1 MTRAKG
7 MQMSH
12 QRNRIGEVWVRAPAR
27 LHAGFVDLNG
37 GLGRRFG
44 SLGIAIDRPAIALR
58 VRPADRLTVSGPSA
72 ERVRRSIER
81 LGREAGLPDAVAV
94 TVEEAIPPHVGL
106 GSGTQTDLAVAAA
119 LVCLEGRGTAARD
132 LARALER
139 GARSGIGL
147 AAFEQG
153 GVLLD
158 GGRGG
163 LDAAPPVIAR
173 APFPEEWRILL
184 LLHRGGHGLHGA
196 PEAEAFRR
204 LPPFPPDAA
213 AHLCR
218 LMLMVALPALA
229 EGDVD
234 RFGQAIGELQRTVG
248 DHFAPAQGGRFTS
261 PLVAEALA
269 WLEAQGVAGVG
280 QSSWGPTGFAVIGDA
295 RQAERLAGEMRTRW
309 TGSPLEVM
317 VCRGRN
323 AGATVRNL
331 SAEADFTPA
340 IRRAAGE

>member
-1 MTRAKG
+1 

-12 QRNRIGEVWVRAPAR
+12 QRNRIGEVWVHAPAR

-81 LGREAGLPDAVAV
+81 LGREAGLSDAVSV

-261 PLVAEALA
+261 PLVADALA
-269 WLEAQGVAGVG
+269 WLEAQGIAGVG
-280 QSSWGPTGFAVIGDA
+280 QSSWGPTGFAVIGDV

-331 SAEADFTPA
+331 SAGADFAPA
-340 IRRAAGE
+340 VRQAAGE

>member
-1 MTRAKG
+1 
-7 MQMSH
+7 MSH

-58 VRPADRLTVSGPSA
+58 ARPADKLTVIGPSA

-81 LGREAGLPDAVAV
+81 LGREAGLPDGFAV
-94 TVEEAIPPHVGL
+94 TVEEAIPTHVGL

-158 GGRGG
+158 GGRGR
-163 LDAAPPVIAR
+163 LDAAPPLIAR

-234 RFGQAIGELQRTVG
+234 RFGQSIGELQRTVG
-248 DHFAPAQGGRFTS
+248 DHFSPVQGGRFTS
-261 PLVAEALA
+261 PLVADALA
-269 WLEAQGVAGVG
+269 WLEAQGIAGVG
-280 QSSWGPTGFAVIGDA
+280 QSSWGPTGFAIVGDA
-295 RQAERLAGEMRTRW
+295 RQAERLAGEMRARW

>member
-1 MTRAKG
+1 
-7 MQMSH
+7 MSH

-44 SLGIAIDRPAIALR
+44 SLGIAIDRPTIALR
-58 VRPADRLTVSGPSA
+58 ARAADSLTVSGPSA
-72 ERVRRSIER
+72 DRIRRSIER

-158 GGRGG
+158 GGRGE
-163 LDAAPPVIAR
+163 LDAAPPLIAR
-173 APFPEEWRILL
+173 APFPEDWRILL
-184 LLHRGGHGLHGA
+184 LLHRGGHGLHGV

-204 LPPFPPDAA
+204 LPPFPSDAA

-261 PLVAEALA
+261 PLVADALA
-269 WLEAQGVAGVG
+269 WLEAEGIAGVG
-280 QSSWGPTGFAVIGDA
+280 QSSWGPTGFAIVGDA
-295 RQAERLAGEMRTRW
+295 TQAEWLAGEMRTRW
-309 TGSPLEVM
+309 AGSPLEVM

-323 AGATVRNL
+323 TGATVRNL
-331 SAEADFTPA
+331 SAETEFVPA
-340 IRRAAGE
+340 VRRVAGE

>member
-1 MTRAKG
+1 
-7 MQMSH
+7 MSH
-12 QRNRIGEVWVRAPAR
+12 QRNRIGEVRVHAPAR

-44 SLGIAIDRPAIALR
+44 SLGIAIDRPAITLR
-58 VRPADRLTVSGPSA
+58 IRPADRLTVDGPSA
-72 ERVRRSIER
+72 DRVRRSIER
-81 LGREAGLPDAVAV
+81 LGREAGLSDMVAV
-94 TVEEAIPPHVGL
+94 TVEEAIPAHVGL

-119 LVCLEGRGTAARD
+119 LVCLEGRRTAARD

-163 LDAAPPVIAR
+163 LDAAPPLIAR
-173 APFPEEWRILL
+173 AEFPDDWRILL

-196 PEAEAFRR
+196 PEVEAFRR

-229 EGDVD
+229 ERDVEA
-234 RFGQAIGELQRTVG
+234 FGRAIGELQRTVG

-261 PLVAEALA
+261 PLVAEVLA
-269 WLEAQGVAGVG
+269 WLEAQGIAGVG
-280 QSSWGPTGFAVIGDA
+280 QSSWGPTCFAIVGDA
-295 RQAERLAGEMRTRW
+295 ASAERLAGEMRERW
-309 TGSPLEVM
+309 AGSPLEVM

-323 AGATVRNL
+323 VGATVENL
-331 SAEADFTPA
+331 NAGTGFVPVV
-340 IRRAAGE
+340 RRAAGE

>member
-1 MTRAKG
+1 
-7 MQMSH
+7 MSH

-81 LGREAGLPDAVAV
+81 LGREAGLPEAVAV

-261 PLVAEALA
+261 PLVADALA
-269 WLEAQGVAGVG
+269 WLEAQGIAGVG
-280 QSSWGPTGFAVIGDA
+280 QSSWGPTGFAVIGDS
-295 RQAERLAGEMRTRW
+295 RQAERLASEMRTLW
-309 TGSPLEVM
+309 TGSPLEVT

-323 AGATVRNL
+323 VGATVRNL

-340 IRRAAGE
+340 MRRAAGE

>member
-1 MTRAKG
+1 
-7 MQMSH
+7 MSD
-12 QRNRIGEVWVRAPAR
+12 QRNRIGEVRIQAPAR

-44 SLGIAIDRPAIALR
+44 SLGIAIDSPAIVLR
-58 VRPADRLTVSGPSA
+58 VRPAARLAVTGPSA
-72 ERVRRSIER
+72 DRVRRSVER
-81 LGREAGLPDAVAV
+81 LSREAGLSDAVAV
-94 TVEEAIPPHVGL
+94 TVEEAIPAHVGL
-106 GSGTQTDLAVAAA
+106 GSGTQTDLAVATA
-119 LVCLEGRGTAARD
+119 LVCLEGRRTAARD
-132 LARALER
+132 LARVLER

-173 APFPEEWRILL
+173 AEFPEDWRILL
-184 LLHRGGHGLHGA
+184 LLHRGGHGLHGV
-196 PEAEAFRR
+196 PEVEAFRR
-204 LPPFPPDAA
+204 LPPFPPAAA

-229 EGDVD
+229 ERDVE

-261 PLVAEALA
+261 PMVAEVLG
-269 WLEAQGVAGVG
+269 WLEAQGIPGVG
-280 QSSWGPTGFAVIGDA
+280 QSSWGPTCFAIVGESE
-295 RQAERLAGEMRTRW
+295 RAERLAARMRERW
-309 TGSPLEVM
+309 AGTQLEVL
-317 VCRGRN
+317 VCCGRN
-323 AGATVRNL
+323 VGASIENIA
-331 SAEADFTPA
+331 AESGHAPA
-340 IRRAAGE
+340 VRRAVGG

>member
-1 MTRAKG
+1 
-7 MQMSH
+7 MSD
-12 QRNRIGEVWVRAPAR
+12 QRNRIGEVRVHAPAR

-44 SLGIAIDRPAIALR
+44 SLGIAIDRPAITLR
-58 VRPADRLTVSGPSA
+58 VRPADHLTVTGPSA
-72 ERVRRSIER
+72 DRVRRSVER
-81 LGREAGLPDAVAV
+81 LSRDAGLSDAVAV

-106 GSGTQTDLAVAAA
+106 GSGTQTDLAVATA
-119 LVCLEGRGTAARD
+119 LACLEGRHAAARE
-132 LARALER
+132 LARVLER

-163 LDAAPPVIAR
+163 LDAAPPLIAR
-173 APFPEEWRILL
+173 APFPDDWRILL
-184 LLHRGGHGLHGA
+184 LLHSGGHGLHGA

-204 LPPFPPDAA
+204 LPAFPPDAA

-229 EGDVD
+229 ERDVQ
-234 RFGQAIGELQRTVG
+234 RFGQAIGELQRIVG

-261 PLVAEALA
+261 PLVAEALG
-269 WLEAQGVAGVG
+269 WLEDQGIPGVG
-280 QSSWGPTGFAVIGDA
+280 QSSWGPTGFAIVGDA
-295 RQAERLAGEMRTRW
+295 GQADRMAGQLRQRWAGT
-309 TGSPLEVM
+309 PLEIL

-323 AGATVRNL
+323 IGATVENTAAASGVSIGL
-331 SAEADFTPA
+331 GPPV
-340 IRRAAGE
+340 RRAVGEK